1 MMGQLG
7 RNLPPIL
14 LGGQGA
20 TADEIT
26 GMVVGSLVHGDV
38 ILVKGSLGMAMAP
51 IVSAIHNLATPD
63 QITPPKA
70 AFGG

>member
-7 RNLPPIL
+7 RNLPSIL

-51 IVSAIHNLATPD
+51 IKRDP
-63 QITPPKA
+63 
-70 AFGG
+70 